1 MREHV
6 FDVSAVT
13 VDSPEPCAMTAGDIA
28 ARLDRLPATRTI
40 WSMVL
45 LLSVGSFFE
54 FYELVSTAY
63 VMPGLIQSGVFSAT
77 TQSLFGMTG
86 AASYIAATLV
96 GIFLGVL
103 LLGPATDRMGRRAV
117 FTFALL
123 GYSAATAILAF
134 QSDAYA
140 LSFWRLVVGIFLGVE
155 IITIDTYLSEIVPPR
170 IRGRA
175 FAVLRTCS
183 WVAAPVVALI
193 AYLLVPTQVLGFDGW
208 RWVFWIGA
216 CGAFLIWFL
225 RRNLPESPRWLASRG
240 RLDEAH
246 AVLSEI
252 EAKVE
257 KDLGAAL
264 PQPLPAA
271 LPKSSKVDRLP
282 GIWGRPY
289 RARTVMLLV
298 CQIGM
303 GIALYGFT
311 YWMPT
316 FLVEHGISLTKS
328 LEYSLIISCM
338 YPLGPFVAVFFADRV
353 ERKWQLLFV
362 GSMLIV
368 GGLFFIDMRSMV
380 PLIIAG
386 SAVSLAIAVV
396 PMVVHTYQNELY
408 PTRHRAFATS
418 VVVAVGRLGGAISG
432 FLIAAALRHAGVT
445 GALTVICGAMAVSML
460 AVVLFGPQ
468 TRGRS
473 LEELNNE

>member
-6 FDVSAVT
+6 FDVSAAT
-13 VDSPEPCAMTAGDIA
+13 VDRLTPCATSAGDIA

-63 VMPGLIQSGVFSAT
+63 VMPGLIQSGVFSTT

-103 LLGPATDRMGRRAV
+103 LLGPATDRLGRRAV

-193 AYLLVPTQVLGFDGW
+193 AYLLVPTQVLGLMA
-208 RWVFWIGA
+208 GA
-216 CGAFLIWFL
+216 GCSG
-225 RRNLPESPRWLASRG
+225 S
-240 RLDEAH
+240 AH
-246 AVLSEI
+246 AVHFLSGFCAEI
-252 EAKVE
+252 YLRA
-257 KDLGAAL
+257 
-264 PQPLPAA
+264 
-271 LPKSSKVDRLP
+271 P
-282 GIWGRPY
+282 GGWP
-289 RARTVMLLV
+289 
-298 CQIGM
+298 
-303 GIALYGFT
+303 
-311 YWMPT
+311 
-316 FLVEHGISLTKS
+316 
-328 LEYSLIISCM
+328 
-338 YPLGPFVAVFFADRV
+338 
-353 ERKWQLLFV
+353 
-362 GSMLIV
+362 
-368 GGLFFIDMRSMV
+368 
-380 PLIIAG
+380 
-386 SAVSLAIAVV
+386 
-396 PMVVHTYQNELY
+396 
-408 PTRHRAFATS
+408 
-418 VVVAVGRLGGAISG
+418 VVVTL
-432 FLIAAALRHAGVT
+432 LRPT
-445 GALTVICGAMAVSML
+445 LY
-460 AVVLFGPQ
+460 
-468 TRGRS
+468 
-473 LEELNNE
+473 